1 MKKAVGVIVMLVVFA
16 VGTAFA
22 QEVPKE
28 AANLL
33 NPNQKAKIEKLRT
46 DFQKQKI
53 DLNAKIRIAQLD
65 LKEMLRSAR
74 VPDLSKVDKKQ
85 AEISRLKN
93 QLAALRLHNLI
104 AVRKVLTDEQW
115 QKIQQ
120 LRGKMMKERIHERM
134 EGRMHRGMKRPMR
147 GKAFEHPGFKR
158 DLDFQK

>member
-1 MKKAVGVIVMLVVFA
+1 MKRAVGIIVMLIVFA
-16 VGTAFA
+16 VGSAYA
-22 QEVPKE
+22 QEFPKE
-28 AANLL
+28 AASLL
-33 NPNQKAKIEKLRT
+33 NPDQKAKIEKLRT

-74 VPDLSKVDKKQ
+74 VPDMSKVDKKQ

-93 QLAALRLHNLI
+93 QLATLRLHNLI

-120 LRGKMMKERIHERM
+120 FRGKMIKERMRERM
-134 EGRMHRGMKRPMR
+134 EGKMHRGMKHPMR
-147 GKAFEHPGFKR
+147 GKAFGHPRFER
-158 DLDFQK
+158 DRDFQK

>member
-1 MKKAVGVIVMLVVFA
+1 MKRAVGVIVMLVVFA

-33 NPNQKAKIEKLRT
+33 NPAQKTKIEKLRT

-53 DLNAKIRIAQLD
+53 EITAKIRVAQLD

-74 VPDLSKVDKKQ
+74 VPDMAKVDKKQ

-93 QLAALRLHNLI
+93 QLATMRLHHLI

-115 QKIQQ
+115 QKIQE
-120 LRGKMMKERIHERM
+120 LRGKMMKERMHERM

-147 GKAFEHPGFKR
+147 GKAFGQPGFER
-158 DLDFQK
+158 DRDFQK

>member
-1 MKKAVGVIVMLVVFA
+1 MKRAVGVIVMLVVFA

-33 NPNQKAKIEKLRT
+33 NPDQKAKIEKLRT

-53 DLNAKIRIAQLD
+53 DLNAKIRVAQLD

-74 VPDLSKVDKKQ
+74 VPDMKKVDKKQ

-93 QLAALRLHNLI
+93 QLATMRLHHLI

-115 QKIQQ
+115 QKIQA
-120 LRGKMMKERIHERM
+120 LRGKMMKRRMRERM
-134 EGRMHRGMKRPMR
+134 EGRMHREMKRPMR
-147 GKAFEHPGFKR
+147 GKAFGHPGFKR
-158 DLDFQK
+158 DRDFQK